1 LQGQHSSICPTPRNA
16 AYADSL
22 APRSG
27 VAASPAG
34 PTTATVTGAPDYPS
48 PPTGGEAAPSLCC
61 ACTAAP
67 ALVRAGQRWRRQA
80 PTHCLLE
87 PSSETAEQRS
97 GIADCSGH
105 RCCRPHTRHGHT
117 AHDRRHALSHLP
129 QERPRSATEAVEA
142 AGATKA
148 SCPPRCSSR
157 RRRSRRRSRRSSRS
171 SRRLVR
177 PRGLRRR
184 RRSPSRRR
192 RRRCCRRLLLLLPSR
207 RRRRRC
213 CRRPL
218 LLLLPLPLSPL
229 PVLFRSPAQCDQP
242 MEAPLAPR
250 RCCH

>member
-1 LQGQHSSICPTPRNA
+1 MQGQHSSICPTPRNA

-27 VAASPAG
+27 IAASPAD
-34 PTTATVTGAPDYPS
+34 PTTATATGAPDYPS

-67 ALVRAGQRWRRQA
+67 AQVRAGQRWRRQA

-142 AGATKA
+142 VGATRAYCALAARLAAAVAAAAAA
-148 SCPPRCSSR
+148 SSDFAGFDANAALLRGAAVLGAAAAVCCFFSSR
-157 RRRSRRRSRRSSRS
+157 SRSRRCW
-171 SRRLVR
+171 
-177 PRGLRRR
+177 G
-184 RRSPSRRR
+184 
-192 RRRCCRRLLLLLPSR
+192 
-207 RRRRRC
+207 
-213 CRRPL
+213 
-218 LLLLPLPLSPL
+218 
-229 PVLFRSPAQCDQP
+229 
-242 MEAPLAPR
+242 
-250 RCCH
+250 

>member
-1 LQGQHSSICPTPRNA
+1 MQGQHSSICPTPRNA

-27 VAASPAG
+27 IAASPAD
-34 PTTATVTGAPDYPS
+34 PTTATATGAPDYPS

-67 ALVRAGQRWRRQA
+67 AQVRAGQRWRRQA

-142 AGATKA
+142 VGATRAYCALAARLAAAVAAAAAA
-148 SCPPRCSSR
+148 SSDFAGFDADAALLRGAAVLGAAATVCCFFSSR
-157 RRRSRRRSRRSSRS
+157 SRSRRCW
-171 SRRLVR
+171 
-177 PRGLRRR
+177 G
-184 RRSPSRRR
+184 
-192 RRRCCRRLLLLLPSR
+192 
-207 RRRRRC
+207 
-213 CRRPL
+213 
-218 LLLLPLPLSPL
+218 
-229 PVLFRSPAQCDQP
+229 
-242 MEAPLAPR
+242 
-250 RCCH
+250 

>member
-1 LQGQHSSICPTPRNA
+1 MQGQHSSICPTPRNA

-27 VAASPAG
+27 VAASPAD
-34 PTTATVTGAPDYPS
+34 PTTATATGAPDYPS

-67 ALVRAGQRWRRQA
+67 AQIRAGQRWRRQA

-87 PSSETAEQRS
+87 PSSETVEQRS

-142 AGATKA
+142 VGATRAYCALAARLAAAVAAAGAA
-148 SCPPRCSSR
+148 SSDFAGFDADAALLRGAAVLGAAAAVCCFFSSR
-157 RRRSRRRSRRSSRS
+157 SRSRRCWS
-171 SRRLVR
+171 
-177 PRGLRRR
+177 
-184 RRSPSRRR
+184 
-192 RRRCCRRLLLLLPSR
+192 
-207 RRRRRC
+207 
-213 CRRPL
+213 
-218 LLLLPLPLSPL
+218 
-229 PVLFRSPAQCDQP
+229 
-242 MEAPLAPR
+242 
-250 RCCH
+250 

>member
-1 LQGQHSSICPTPRNA
+1 MQGQHSSICPTPRNA

-27 VAASPAG
+27 IAASPAD
-34 PTTATVTGAPDYPS
+34 PTTATATGAPDYPS

-67 ALVRAGQRWRRQA
+67 AQVHAGQRWRRQA

-142 AGATKA
+142 VGATRAYCALAARLAAAVAAAAAA
-148 SCPPRCSSR
+148 SSDFAGSDAAAAAVCCFFSSR
-157 RRRSRRRSRRSSRS
+157 SRSRRCW
-171 SRRLVR
+171 
-177 PRGLRRR
+177 G
-184 RRSPSRRR
+184 
-192 RRRCCRRLLLLLPSR
+192 
-207 RRRRRC
+207 
-213 CRRPL
+213 
-218 LLLLPLPLSPL
+218 
-229 PVLFRSPAQCDQP
+229 
-242 MEAPLAPR
+242 
-250 RCCH
+250 

>member
-1 LQGQHSSICPTPRNA
+1 MQGQHSSICPTPRNA

-22 APRSG
+22 ASRSG

-34 PTTATVTGAPDYPS
+34 PTTATATGAPDYPS

-67 ALVRAGQRWRRQA
+67 AQVRAGQRWRRQA

-142 AGATKA
+142 VGATRAYCALAARLAAAVAAAAAA
-148 SCPPRCSSR
+148 SSDFAGFDADAALLRGAAVLGAAAAVCCFFSSR
-157 RRRSRRRSRRSSRS
+157 SRSRRCW
-171 SRRLVR
+171 
-177 PRGLRRR
+177 G
-184 RRSPSRRR
+184 
-192 RRRCCRRLLLLLPSR
+192 
-207 RRRRRC
+207 
-213 CRRPL
+213 
-218 LLLLPLPLSPL
+218 
-229 PVLFRSPAQCDQP
+229 
-242 MEAPLAPR
+242 
-250 RCCH
+250 

>member
-1 LQGQHSSICPTPRNA
+1 MQGQHSSICPTPRNA

-27 VAASPAG
+27 IAASPAD
-34 PTTATVTGAPDYPS
+34 PTTATATGAPDYPS

-67 ALVRAGQRWRRQA
+67 AQVRAGQRWRRQA

-142 AGATKA
+142 VGATRAYCALAARLAAAVAAAAAA
-148 SCPPRCSSR
+148 SSDFAGSDAAAAAVCCFFSSR
-157 RRRSRRRSRRSSRS
+157 SRSRRCW
-171 SRRLVR
+171 
-177 PRGLRRR
+177 G
-184 RRSPSRRR
+184 
-192 RRRCCRRLLLLLPSR
+192 
-207 RRRRRC
+207 
-213 CRRPL
+213 
-218 LLLLPLPLSPL
+218 
-229 PVLFRSPAQCDQP
+229 
-242 MEAPLAPR
+242 
-250 RCCH
+250 

>member
-1 LQGQHSSICPTPRNA
+1 MQGQHSSICPTPRNA

-67 ALVRAGQRWRRQA
+67 AQVRAGQRWRRQA

-129 QERPRSATEAVEA
+129 QERPRSATEAEEA
-142 AGATKA
+142 VGATRAYCALAARLAAAVAAAAAA
-148 SCPPRCSSR
+148 SSDLAGSDAAAAAVCCFFSSR
-157 RRRSRRRSRRSSRS
+157 SRSRRCWS
-171 SRRLVR
+171 
-177 PRGLRRR
+177 
-184 RRSPSRRR
+184 
-192 RRRCCRRLLLLLPSR
+192 
-207 RRRRRC
+207 
-213 CRRPL
+213 
-218 LLLLPLPLSPL
+218 
-229 PVLFRSPAQCDQP
+229 
-242 MEAPLAPR
+242 
-250 RCCH
+250 

>member
-1 LQGQHSSICPTPRNA
+1 MQGQHSSICPTPRNA

-67 ALVRAGQRWRRQA
+67 AQVRAGQRWRRQA

-142 AGATKA
+142 VGATRAYCALAARLAAAVAAAAAA
-148 SCPPRCSSR
+148 SSDFAGFDADAALLRGAAVLGAAAAVCCFFSSR
-157 RRRSRRRSRRSSRS
+157 SRSRRCWS
-171 SRRLVR
+171 
-177 PRGLRRR
+177 
-184 RRSPSRRR
+184 
-192 RRRCCRRLLLLLPSR
+192 
-207 RRRRRC
+207 
-213 CRRPL
+213 
-218 LLLLPLPLSPL
+218 
-229 PVLFRSPAQCDQP
+229 
-242 MEAPLAPR
+242 
-250 RCCH
+250 

>member
-1 LQGQHSSICPTPRNA
+1 MQGQHSSICPTPRNA

-142 AGATKA
+142 VGATRAYCALAARLAAAVAAAAAA
-148 SCPPRCSSR
+148 SSDFAGSDAAAAAVCCFFSSR
-157 RRRSRRRSRRSSRS
+157 SRSRRCW
-171 SRRLVR
+171 
-177 PRGLRRR
+177 G
-184 RRSPSRRR
+184 
-192 RRRCCRRLLLLLPSR
+192 
-207 RRRRRC
+207 
-213 CRRPL
+213 
-218 LLLLPLPLSPL
+218 
-229 PVLFRSPAQCDQP
+229 
-242 MEAPLAPR
+242 
-250 RCCH
+250 

>member
-1 LQGQHSSICPTPRNA
+1 MQGQHSSICPTPRNA

-27 VAASPAG
+27 IAASPAD
-34 PTTATVTGAPDYPS
+34 PTTATATGAPDYPS

-67 ALVRAGQRWRRQA
+67 AQVRAGQRWRRQA

-142 AGATKA
+142 VGATRAYCALAARLAAAVAAAAAA
-148 SCPPRCSSR
+148 SSDFAGFDADAALLRGAAVLGAAAAVCCFFSSR
-157 RRRSRRRSRRSSRS
+157 SRSRRCW
-171 SRRLVR
+171 
-177 PRGLRRR
+177 G
-184 RRSPSRRR
+184 
-192 RRRCCRRLLLLLPSR
+192 
-207 RRRRRC
+207 
-213 CRRPL
+213 
-218 LLLLPLPLSPL
+218 
-229 PVLFRSPAQCDQP
+229 
-242 MEAPLAPR
+242 
-250 RCCH
+250 

>member
-1 LQGQHSSICPTPRNA
+1 MQGQHSSICPTPRNA

-34 PTTATVTGAPDYPS
+34 PTTATATGAPDYPS

-142 AGATKA
+142 VGATRA
-148 SCPPRCSSR
+148 CCAPRGSSR
-157 RRRSRRRSRRSSRS
+157 RRSSSS
-171 SRRLVR
+171 SRRIVR
-177 PRGLRRR
+177 LRGLRRR
-184 RRSPSRRR
+184 RRPPSRRR
-192 RRRCCRRLLLLLPSR
+192 RPRRCCCRL
-207 RRRRRC
+207 
-213 CRRPL
+213 L

-229 PVLFRSPAQCDQP
+229 LELSTFLALRAMASSALS
-242 MEAPLAPR
+242 LAPWVAQPTTGSGLAV
-250 RCCH
+250 

>member
-1 LQGQHSSICPTPRNA
+1 MQGQHSSICPTPRNA

-142 AGATKA
+142 VGATRAYCALAARLAAAVAAAAAA
-148 SCPPRCSSR
+148 SSDFAGFDADAALLRGAAVLGAAAAVCCFFSSR
-157 RRRSRRRSRRSSRS
+157 SRSRRCW
-171 SRRLVR
+171 
-177 PRGLRRR
+177 G
-184 RRSPSRRR
+184 
-192 RRRCCRRLLLLLPSR
+192 
-207 RRRRRC
+207 
-213 CRRPL
+213 
-218 LLLLPLPLSPL
+218 
-229 PVLFRSPAQCDQP
+229 
-242 MEAPLAPR
+242 
-250 RCCH
+250 